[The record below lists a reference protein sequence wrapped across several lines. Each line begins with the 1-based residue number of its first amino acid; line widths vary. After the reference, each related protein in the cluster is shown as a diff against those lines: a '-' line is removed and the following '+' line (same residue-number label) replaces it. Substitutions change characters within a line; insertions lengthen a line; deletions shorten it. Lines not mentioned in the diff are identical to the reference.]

1 MDNTTRIRA
10 TLENGV
16 TTVKLLILH
25 PMDTGLFKD
34 RSTGNVIP
42 AHFIKE
48 LRCEHNGKL
57 VLEAAWGIAVSKNP
71 YLSFS
76 FQGGAAGDTVKVSW
90 TDNKGMSGS
99 GEAQIASA

>member
-1 MDNTTRIRA
+1 MENTIKIRA

-16 TTVKLLILH
+16 TTVKLQILH

-34 RSTGNVIP
+34 AKTGNVIP

-48 LRCEHNGKL
+48 VKCEHNGKPM
-57 VLEAAWGIAVSKNP
+57 LEAAWGIAVSKNP

-90 TDNKGMSGS
+90 TDNREMSGS
-99 GEAQIASA
+99 GETQIA